1 MKPSHSTGRNV
12 IAILAIPIVMLFLIV
27 ITPFSFGIASPFDLC
42 GMIDAGSRATSLS
55 FVCRGVFY
63 EYAIPTGSWQS
74 KLPLLGKV
82 DGCSPNSCL
91 EPLALNFHFDD
102 QPLDSFTLAYD
113 YAPNTA
119 ERHMSQVLA
128 KLHGQCGLPEEA
140 GRTIYSN
147 QKLKRPELRR
157 VGKIKGRNGAAYW
170 DAWATRDKSEFG
182 HSTYMVTVYTKD
194 GIKDNVD
201 DFASSKLG
209 IPKTTKPA
217 SPDEILKRRSL
228 ECRSASAAASSS
240 PPPTTTKGTGP
251 FVAVF
256 DKKKPPH

>member
-12 IAILAIPIVMLFLIV
+12 ITIFAIPIVMLFLIV

-82 DGCSPNSCL
+82 DGCSPYFCL
-91 EPLALNFHFDD
+91 E
-102 QPLDSFTLAYD
+102 
-113 YAPNTA
+113 
-119 ERHMSQVLA
+119 R
-128 KLHGQCGLPEEA
+128 GL
-140 GRTIYSN
+140 GDVYKRQIYSN
-147 QKLKRPELRR
+147 RKLKRTELRR

-170 DAWATRDKSEFG
+170 QAWATRDKSEFG
-182 HSTYMVTVYTKD
+182 HSTYTVTVYTKD
-194 GIKDNVD
+194 GIKDDVD

-217 SPDEILKRRSL
+217 TPDEIL
-228 ECRSASAAASSS
+228 
-240 PPPTTTKGTGP
+240 
-251 FVAVF
+251 
-256 DKKKPPH
+256 

>member
-82 DGCSPNSCL
+82 DGCSPYFCL
-91 EPLALNFHFDD
+91 EPQTMNYLIDD
-102 QPLDSFTLAYD
+102 QPLDSITLAYD
-113 YAPNTA
+113 YAPNTD
-119 ERHMSQVLA
+119 ERHMNQVLD
-128 KLHGQCGLPEEA
+128 KMLGQCGLTEEA

-147 QKLKRPELRR
+147 QQLKRTELRR
-157 VGKIKGRNGAAYW
+157 VGKSKGETGLPTGRPGRH
-170 DAWATRDKSEFG
+170 ATRANSG
-182 HSTYMVTVYTKD
+182 TAPIRSPST
-194 GIKDNVD
+194 
-201 DFASSKLG
+201 
-209 IPKTTKPA
+209 PKMESRTMLTISRHPNSA
-217 SPDEILKRRSL
+217 SPKQP
-228 ECRSASAAASSS
+228 S
-240 PPPTTTKGTGP
+240 PPAQMK
-251 FVAVF
+251 FSRAA
-256 DKKKPPH
+256 H

>member
-1 MKPSHSTGRNV
+1 MEPSHSTGRNV

-82 DGCSPNSCL
+82 DGCSPHFCL
-91 EPLALNFHFDD
+91 EPQALNYLIDD
-102 QPLDSFTLAYD
+102 QPLDSITLAYD
-113 YAPNTA
+113 YAPNTD
-119 ERHMSQVLA
+119 ERHMNQVLD
-128 KLHGQCGLPEEA
+128 KLLGQCGLTGEA
-140 GRTIYSN
+140 GRTIN
-147 QKLKRPELRR
+147 NDPKLMQTELRR
-157 VGKIKGRNGAAYW
+157 IGEIRGRGGAAYW
-170 DAWATRDKSEFG
+170 QAWAIRNKSEFG
-182 HSTYMVTVYTKD
+182 HSTYMVTVYTRD

-201 DFASSKLG
+201 NFASSKLG

-217 SPDEILKRRSL
+217 SPDEIL
-228 ECRSASAAASSS
+228 
-240 PPPTTTKGTGP
+240 
-251 FVAVF
+251 
-256 DKKKPPH
+256 